1 MPASL
6 VEDFLSVPFCVSRRA
21 TFAPGTT
28 APVESCTVPLKLA
41 DAEPCALALWG
52 IDSTKASMTSR
63 ETMLLRK
70 RPHTHETSLLPASV
84 INISFGPSAL
94 ILGPTPKLPCTLRIT
109 LNSTPSTPTLV
120 SGSHYQRFSYI
131 KLKLHLPN
139 ASTYR
144 GSIRRL
150 SRSFFT
156 IEK

>member
-6 VEDFLSVPFCVSRRA
+6 VEDFLSVPFCASRRVM
-21 TFAPGTT
+21 FASGTT
-28 APVESCTVPLKLA
+28 APVESWTVPLKLA

-52 IDSTKASMTSR
+52 IDSTKATMTSR
-63 ETMLLRK
+63 ETMLLRE

-120 SGSHYQRFSYI
+120 SGKSLSKIFIYKMQTSPAKWSH
-131 KLKLHLPN
+131 L
-139 ASTYR
+139 
-144 GSIRRL
+144 
-150 SRSFFT
+150 
-156 IEK
+156 